1 MSGDGFDASCR
12 SWGLPK
18 GISFRYPSR
27 VRVTPTSPARLTG
40 EPLLRLTWE
49 RPVSAWRPLALEVVR
64 EVAGRNP
71 LRVALPLDLDETTAD
86 QALLPPLVAELQRLR
101 VGVDVVPRMGA
112 VRGVNTTTAALFHER
127 LLPALATLPSTV
139 GVFVYCEPVP
149 STLRAAL
156 SVGGGGALVDRAR
169 GLSGLVGGVASSIW
183 SARQGRR
190 DLVELARDLR
200 SRPSSSLAAVPPPLM
215 PLDAP
220 LSAAAVHWLL
230 GCPDGDGDGDGSLF
244 LGPAAALCCA
254 PLVTTDRQGQH
265 RALALWAAR
274 HREKSHAICVGP
286 IAPLAGM
293 APTAVYQASAH
304 LRQDLL
310 AVQALGFSDIT
321 VMSLDGLI
329 MGADDVERPDV
340 DDWVGAISGG
350 TGPLGGGEA

>member
-1 MSGDGFDASCR
+1 MSS
-12 SWGLPK
+12 
-18 GISFRYPSR
+18 
-27 VRVTPTSPARLTG
+27 
-40 EPLLRLTWE
+40 
-49 RPVSAWRPLALEVVR
+49 WRPLALEVVR
-64 EVAGRNP
+64 EVAGTSL
-71 LRVALPLDLDETTAD
+71 LRVALPLDLDDASGD
-86 QALLPPLVAELQRLR
+86 QALLPPLVAALQHLR
-101 VGVDVVPRMGA
+101 VGVDVVPRIGA
-112 VRGVNTTTAALFHER
+112 VRGVNTTTAAHFHER
-127 LLPALATLPSTV
+127 LLSALATLPSTV

-156 SVGGGGALVDRAR
+156 SVGGGGALIDRAR
-169 GLSGLVGGVASSIW
+169 GLSGLVGGVMSAIW

-200 SRPSSSLAAVPPPLM
+200 SRSSSSSSSSLMAAVPPPLV

-220 LSAAAVHWLL
+220 LSDAAVHWLL
-230 GCPDGDGDGDGSLF
+230 GCPDGDGDGDDSLF
-244 LGPAAALCCA
+244 LSPSAALCCA
-254 PLVTTDRQGQH
+254 PLVTTDRQRQH

-293 APTAVYQASAH
+293 APTAVYQAPAH

-350 TGPLGGGEA
+350 IGHLGRGEA